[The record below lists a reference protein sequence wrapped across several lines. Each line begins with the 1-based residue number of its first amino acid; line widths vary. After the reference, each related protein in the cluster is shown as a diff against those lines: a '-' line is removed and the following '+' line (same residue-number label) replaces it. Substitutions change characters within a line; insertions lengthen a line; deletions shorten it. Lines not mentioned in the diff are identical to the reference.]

1 MSYLGQAPGQGQA
14 EYFLFTASGSETSVT
29 TADDGRV
36 VSYTVGQVS
45 CYLNGVKLV
54 EGSGK
59 DFQATNG
66 STITGLSALTASDVV
81 EVVALSAFSPRDT
94 VSSANGGTFNG
105 NVSFGD
111 NNITNVGS
119 LALDSISAD
128 GTSIT
133 ISTDTALAA
142 GVDIETSTTGK
153 IKQKGA
159 FMQHSTNQAWVLGG

>member
-1 MSYLGQAPGQGQA
+1 MSYLGQSPGQGMA

-29 TADDGRV
+29 TADDGRPV
-36 VSYTVGQVS
+36 AYTVGQVS
-45 CYLNGVKLV
+45 VYLNGVRLV

-81 EVVALSAFSPRDT
+81 EVVALSTFSPADA
-94 VSSANGGTFNG
+94 VSAANGGTFSG

-133 ISTDTALAA
+133 ISSDMETA
-142 GVDIETSTTGK
+142 TNKK

-159 FMQHSTNQAWVLGG
+159 FMQSSTHQAMVLGG

>member
-45 CYLNGVKLV
+45 VYLNGVKLV

-81 EVVALSAFSPRDT
+81 EVVALSAFSPSDT

-111 NNITNVGS
+111 NNITNEGS

-133 ISTDTALAA
+133 ISSDMETA
-142 GVDIETSTTGK
+142 TNKK

-159 FMQHSTNQAWVLGG
+159 FMQSSTHQAMVLGG

>member
-14 EYFLFTASGSETSVT
+14 EYFLFTASGNETSVT

-36 VSYTVGQVS
+36 VSYTPGQVS
-45 CYLNGVKLV
+45 VYLNGVKLV

-81 EVVALSAFSPRDT
+81 EVVALSAFSPSDT

>member
-1 MSYLGQAPGQGQA
+1 MAYLGQEPGQGQA
-14 EYFLFTASGSETSVT
+14 EYFVFTASGSETSVT
-29 TADDGRV
+29 TADDGRP

-45 CYLNGVKLV
+45 VYLNGVKLI

-59 DFQATNG
+59 DFVATNG
-66 STITGLSALTASDVV
+66 STIASLAALTADDVV
-81 EVVALSAFSPRDT
+81 EVVALSAFSPSDT
-94 VSSANGGTFNG
+94 VSAANGGTFSG

-128 GTSIT
+128 GTEIT
-133 ISTDTALAA
+133 ISS
-142 GVDIETSTTGK
+142 DIETATNKK

-159 FMQHSTNQAWVLGG
+159 FMQSSTHQALVLGG

>member
-1 MSYLGQAPGQGQA
+1 MSYLGQEPGQGQA
-14 EYFLFTASGSETSVT
+14 EYFVFTASGSETSVT
-29 TADDGRV
+29 TADDGRP

-45 CYLNGVKLV
+45 VYLNGVKLI

-59 DFQATNG
+59 DFVATNG
-66 STITGLSALTASDVV
+66 STIASLAALTASDVV
-81 EVVALSAFSPRDT
+81 EVVALSAFSPSDT
-94 VSSANGGTFNG
+94 VSAANGGTFSG

-111 NNITNVGS
+111 NNITIVGS

-128 GTSIT
+128 GSSIT

-153 IKQKGA
+153 IKQKGS
-159 FMQHSTNQAWVLGG
+159 FMQHSTNQALVLGG